1 MLLPYVMRFNL
12 PVRQKAFGRIAELLG
27 EETSGM
33 DEVAAAERAI
43 LAVESLRRRIGIPS
57 SISELG
63 GREDQLAGFAE
74 KAFAVK
80 RLMHVNPRPV
90 TRADLETIL
99 KAAF

>member
-1 MLLPYVMRFNL
+1 MLFRS
-12 PVRQKAFGRIAELLG
+12 PVRQQAFARIAELLG

-33 DEVAAAERAI
+33 DEVAAAEKAI
-43 LAVESLRRRIGIPS
+43 LAVETLRQEIGIPM
-57 SISELG
+57 SIRQIG

-90 TRADLETIL
+90 TRADLEAIL
-99 KAAF
+99 EAAF